1 MPSFSTCLTHFISK
15 YFAKK
20 RGNLLIK
27 GKPSYH
33 LFAQLIFFST
43 NQILCLCHGGIEM
56 DYFEF
61 DFGNTFTNQVISKV
75 LTPKINDFF
84 LKYLMLYN
92 IVCLNLNN
100 SV

>member
-20 RGNLLIK
+20 RMKSADQRKTFISPLCTTE
-27 GKPSYH
+27 
-33 LFAQLIFFST
+33 FF
-43 NQILCLCHGGIEM
+43 LCNSNFVCHGGIKM

-61 DFGNTFTNQVISKV
+61 DIGNTFTNQVISKV

-84 LKYLMLYN
+84 F
-92 IVCLNLNN
+92 
-100 SV
+100 